1 MTTTRRFAGPLLLW
15 ALLAAVVLAGPVGC
29 GRKEID
35 ALKDKVAALEQEL
48 AATKTE
54 LAETTQALEEA
65 RANAEKSDTKEEA
78 LVEQLNKVRV
88 ERDKLKQELTA
99 LKRRR

>member
-1 MTTTRRFAGPLLLW
+1 MTTQRFAGQSLLW
-15 ALLAAVVLAGPVGC
+15 AVLATLVLAGPVGC
-29 GRKEID
+29 GRKEVD
-35 ALKDKVAALEQEL
+35 ELKGKVAGLEQEL
-48 AATKTE
+48 AATNTK
-54 LAETTQALEEA
+54 LAETTQELDEA

-99 LKRRR
+99 LKKRR